1 MFREVLLEWKERELP
16 KNIIKRD
23 VKVWFNKH
31 IVSIIG
37 PRRAGKT
44 YFMFQLISELLEK
57 GFTKDDIVYVDFTD
71 PRAKKVEFS
80 EFLREVNSLFN
91 KNAYLF
97 LDEVQEIKDWSSF
110 IRALHNLENY
120 KLVISGSSSKL
131 LSREIATQLRGR
143 SISSIVFP
151 FSFEEIL
158 SLKNIEINE
167 ASKAK
172 LGEVLRL
179 LNEYL
184 EFGGYPEIVT
194 TEGKERKNEI
204 GRVYYN
210 TIFFQDIVE
219 RFKIRNV
226 SLMNYFVGYCIA
238 NASSFLSISK
248 VEKEMKSMGI
258 SISKRTLAQYL
269 RYVEEALFVLPIK
282 RFSYKY
288 RERAKYP
295 VKVYLIDNIYF
306 NLEPRFSKDI
316 GKRME
321 NAVALSLLKKKLQN
335 LIDEVFYF
343 KVNDKEVDFVVKDGL
358 AIKRL
363 IQVTC
368 ASNKDEIEKREFMSL
383 VKASKLL
390 KCSDL
395 TIITWDYKDEIK
407 VGDKVIKCLPL
418 WEWLICH

>member
-1 MFREVLLEWKERELP
+1 
-16 KNIIKRD
+16 
-23 VKVWFNKH
+23 
-31 IVSIIG
+31 
-37 PRRAGKT
+37 
-44 YFMFQLISELLEK
+44 MFQLISELLEK

-71 PRAKKVEFS
+71 HRAKKVEFS

-172 LGEVLRL
+172 LDEVLRV

-184 EFGGYPEIVT
+184 EFGGYPEIVI

-248 VEKEMKSMGI
+248 VEKEMTSMGI
-258 SISKRTLAQYL
+258 SISKKTLAQYL

-295 VKVYLIDNIYF
+295 VKVYLVDNIYF

-321 NAVALSLLKKKLQN
+321 NVVALSLLKKKLQS
-335 LIDEVFYF
+335 LIDDVFYF

-418 WEWLICH
+418 WEWLIGH

>member
-158 SLKNIEINE
+158 SLKNIDINE

-184 EFGGYPEIVT
+184 EFGGYPEIVI
-194 TEGKERKNEI
+194 TEEKERKNEI

-238 NASSFLSISK
+238 DASSFRNFI
-248 VEKEMKSMGI
+248 
-258 SISKRTLAQYL
+258 
-269 RYVEEALFVLPIK
+269 
-282 RFSYKY
+282 
-288 RERAKYP
+288 
-295 VKVYLIDNIYF
+295 
-306 NLEPRFSKDI
+306 
-316 GKRME
+316 
-321 NAVALSLLKKKLQN
+321 
-335 LIDEVFYF
+335 
-343 KVNDKEVDFVVKDGL
+343 
-358 AIKRL
+358 
-363 IQVTC
+363 
-368 ASNKDEIEKREFMSL
+368 NK
-383 VKASKLL
+383 
-390 KCSDL
+390 
-395 TIITWDYKDEIK
+395 
-407 VGDKVIKCLPL
+407 
-418 WEWLICH
+418 